1 MIKIQKVGL
10 EDLKTLQEISR
21 STFHETFADSN
32 TQQDMQH
39 YLSVNFSL
47 DQLGVELNE
56 ADSQFF
62 MTWDK
67 DRPVGY
73 LKVNSGKAQSDLKEE
88 DSLEIERIYVLNAY
102 HGKKVGQLLYGHA
115 LEVARQLGKSS
126 IWLGVWENN
135 PRAIRFYEKNGFVI
149 FGTHVFK
156 MGEDEQ
162 TDLLMRKSLSG
173 EEGLL

>member
-1 MIKIQKVGL
+1 MVKIQKVGL
-10 EDLKTLQEISR
+10 EDVKTLQEISR
-21 STFHETFADSN
+21 STFYETFADSN
-32 TQQDMQH
+32 IQQDMQH

-47 DQLGVELNE
+47 DQLSIELSE
-56 ADSQFF
+56 TDSQFF
-62 MTWDK
+62 IAWDK
-67 DRPVGY
+67 DRAVGY
-73 LKVNSGKAQSDLKEE
+73 LKVNSAQAQSDLKEA

-115 LEVARQLGKSS
+115 LEVARLLGKSS

-135 PRAIRFYEKNGFVI
+135 PRAMRFYEKNGFVT

-173 EEGLL
+173 NESL